1 MYEILIDTTTA
12 QQRIKRKEEILYP
25 ACVCV
30 DGIITLRLRS
40 GYLRLGGPMK
50 APAGTQYVLAIQETV
65 SSSHTASRDCIDIYK
80 YTIYVHSIVLF

>member
-12 QQRIKRKEEILYP
+12 QQQRIKRKRRFLYP
-25 ACVCV
+25 ACCVCV

-50 APAGTQYVLAIQETV
+50 ELLLVYIQ
-65 SSSHTASRDCIDIYK
+65 RI
-80 YTIYVHSIVLF
+80 